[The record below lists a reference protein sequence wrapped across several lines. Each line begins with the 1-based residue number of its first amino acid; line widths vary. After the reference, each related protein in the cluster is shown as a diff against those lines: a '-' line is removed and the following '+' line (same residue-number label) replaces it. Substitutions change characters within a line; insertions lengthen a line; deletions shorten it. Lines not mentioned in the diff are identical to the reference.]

1 MSIIVK
7 TKNKKKGFEK
17 LFIVKYF
24 IMSHMSIWK
33 PSDAEKENILNQH
46 QTLYDGYAALNKAQ
60 SNMTP
65 LTVQDFAKDK
75 GGMVMNNNG
84 KVMTYTNV
92 GIHESVEE
100 SMCEQCGGAMN
111 EGECS
116 ECGYVNEQM
125 YGQRLDVSQDLDPK
139 AGFDYI
145 QGSSNDVDT
154 YEGMHKKLYKEQ
166 YDQESSAYNF
176 DTDGPE
182 EFKSKSDFDTINQ
195 EYELQQDE
203 LDYESQHD
211 TDSDAREMI
220 ARMVKMMNRE
230 YDGQEKMGGE
240 DSAYHFVSDGPGAGE
255 SYGDTDDL
263 GMYEEEALDESAVE
277 NHNVIMEMFKRMS
290 KF

>member
-1 MSIIVK
+1 MS
-7 TKNKKKGFEK
+7 
-17 LFIVKYF
+17 Y
-24 IMSHMSIWK
+24 MSIWK
-33 PSDAEKENILNQH
+33 PSDVEKDNILNQH
-46 QTLYDGYAALNKAQ
+46 NTLYDGYAALNKSQ
-60 SNMTP
+60 SNQTP

-75 GGMVMNNNG
+75 QGMVMNNKG
-84 KVMTYTNV
+84 TVMGYTNV
-92 GIHESVEE
+92 GIQESVMEDE
-100 SMCEQCGGAMN
+100 MCEQCGGTMN

-145 QGSSNDVDT
+145 QGASNDIDT
-154 YEGMHKKLYKEQ
+154 FEGMHKKLYKEQ
-166 YDQESSAYNF
+166 YDEVDSAYDF
-176 DTDGPE
+176 ETGGPE
-182 EFKSKSDFDTINQ
+182 EFNKKTDFDTENQ

-211 TDSDAREMI
+211 TDPEAREMI

-240 DSAYHFVSDGPGAGE
+240 DNAYDFVSGGPMAG
-255 SYGDTDDL
+255 SSFGDTDDD
-263 GMYEEEALDESAVE
+263 GMYEEEALDESAQD
-277 NHNVIMEMFKRMS
+277 NQKVILEMFKRIS